1 MPMKAD
7 QLNLLLDEWPPPA
20 KRPCISV
27 STMFGPP
34 VVPFRAAAERDRLLQ
49 LPDLGW
55 RFARRQAGSPASP
68 KFLAAPAFKWVRAA
82 TALLRDGQPGK
93 DKTGLCVA
101 DACALRERPD
111 LRPVLHAALI
121 AHDAT
126 SGTVAA
132 GLGLDPEVVECYSD
146 LFFNVMDRRDEKSYV
161 RALVHP
167 RTRLAEIEDEGDHAA
182 VDLALMRVA
191 FHTDLAT
198 LLAAAGYGGGPAAA
212 DDPRELSRR
221 LMVDVMANARPLVAA
236 GWLNRNKPPQ
246 ALAEAM
252 KLVREA
258 ASELLAEPETKS
270 GESMGAAIL
279 AHLKEDRRQV
289 LEEVERRIATNTGP
303 TPDPA

>member
-1 MPMKAD
+1 MTA
-7 QLNLLLDEWPPPA
+7 NLVNQLLDEWPPPTA
-20 KRPCISV
+20 RPCISV

-34 VVPFRAAAERDRLLQ
+34 VVPFKAAAERDRLLQ

-55 RFARRQAGSPASP
+55 RFARRQAGLPGSP
-68 KFLAAPAFKWVRAA
+68 KFLAAPTFKWVRAA
-82 TALLRDGQPGK
+82 TTLLRDGHPGK
-93 DKTGLCVA
+93 DKALRCVA
-101 DACALRERPD
+101 EACALRERPD

-121 AHDAT
+121 TPDAT
-126 SGTVAA
+126 SATVAA

-198 LLAAAGYGGGPAAA
+198 LLAAAGYGGGPAEAA

-221 LMVDVMANARPLVAA
+221 LMADVMANARPLVAA
-236 GWLNRNKPPQ
+236 GWLNRSKPPQ

-270 GESMGAAIL
+270 GESMCAAIL

-289 LEEVERRIATNTGP
+289 LEEVELRIATNTGP